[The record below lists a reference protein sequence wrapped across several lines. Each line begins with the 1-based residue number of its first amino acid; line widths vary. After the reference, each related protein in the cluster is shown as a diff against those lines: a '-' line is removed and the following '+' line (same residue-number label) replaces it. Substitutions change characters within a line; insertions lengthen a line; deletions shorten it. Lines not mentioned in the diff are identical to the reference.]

1 MERLERAAIFA
12 APAVFVFL
20 WSTGFISSKYGLPY
34 AEPFTILSLR
44 MGSLVAVLSV
54 ILIFARPVWPSG
66 TGMMHASVTG
76 LLMHGLYLG
85 GVFFSIDRGLPPALS
100 ALIVGLQPVL
110 TSTLANRLLGERVT
124 LVQWAGLLLGLFGVF
139 LIVRGNLTGGVA
151 APFIAWAGA
160 VAALIGI
167 TIGTLYQKRF
177 ASSIDWR
184 ANLLFQYIA
193 AGVLVFALAL
203 TLETRVVDWNIHLF
217 GAVAWMVFVLSLGAI
232 WLLYF
237 LIRRSSAAR
246 VVSLFY
252 LVPPVTAVMAFAMFG
267 DNLDMLSLIGMAACA
282 GGVFLV
288 NFKPAS

>member
-1 MERLERAAIFA
+1 MRRLEQAAIYC

-34 AEPFTILSLR
+34 AEPFTLLSLR
-44 MGSLVAVLSV
+44 MGSLVAVLAV
-54 ILIFARPVWPSG
+54 ILIFARPVWPQPAGMVHSSI
-66 TGMMHASVTG
+66 TGV
-76 LLMHGLYLG
+76 LMHGLYLG

-124 LVQWAGLLLGLFGVF
+124 LLQWAGLLLGLFGVF
-139 LIVRGNLTGGVA
+139 LIVRGNLAGGAA
-151 APFIAWAGA
+151 APLIAWAAA
-160 VAALIGI
+160 VVALVGI
-167 TIGTLYQKRF
+167 TAGTLYQKRF

-184 ANLLFQYIA
+184 ANFLFQYAA
-193 AGVLVFALAL
+193 AGVLVFATAL
-203 TLETRVVDWNIHLF
+203 LFEQRGVDWNVHLV
-217 GAVAWMVFVLSLGAI
+217 GAIAWMVFVLSLGAI

-252 LVPPVTAVMAFAMFG
+252 LVPPVTAVMAFAMFS
-267 DNLDMLSLIGMAACA
+267 DQLDLLSLVGMAACA
-282 GGVFLV
+282 VGVALV
-288 NFKPAS
+288 NFRPPN

>member
-1 MERLERAAIFA
+1 
-12 APAVFVFL
+12 VFL

-34 AEPFTILSLR
+34 AEPFTLLSLR
-44 MGSLVAVLSV
+44 MGSLFAVLTI
-54 ILIFARPVWPSG
+54 ILMFARPVWPG
-66 TGMMHASVTG
+66 RTGMAHASVTG

-124 LVQWAGLLLGLFGVF
+124 PLQWAGLLLGLCGVF
-139 LIVRGNLTGGVA
+139 LIVRGNLSGGAA
-151 APFIAWAGA
+151 APLIAWFAA
-160 VAALIGI
+160 VVGLVGI

-184 ANLLFQYIA
+184 ANLLFQYAA
-193 AGVLVFALAL
+193 AGVLVLVCALAL
-203 TLETRVVDWNIHLF
+203 EQRTVDWNIHLF
-217 GAVAWMVFVLSLGAI
+217 GALAWMVLVLSLGAI
-232 WLLYF
+232 WLLYW
-237 LIRRSSAAR
+237 LIRRVSAAR

-252 LVPPVTAVMAFAMFG
+252 LVPPVTAVMAFVMFG
-267 DNLDMLSLIGMAACA
+267 DKLDLLSLAGMAACA

-288 NFKPAS
+288 NFRPAA